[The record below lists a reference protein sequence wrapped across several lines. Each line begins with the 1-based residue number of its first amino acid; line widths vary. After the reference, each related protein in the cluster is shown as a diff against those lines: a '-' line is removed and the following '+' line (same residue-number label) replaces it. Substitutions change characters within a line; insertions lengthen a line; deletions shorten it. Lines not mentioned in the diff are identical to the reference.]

1 MSLGS
6 DLRVG
11 GGALSGASSKLN
23 GNSQEIQATLSR
35 IKSEVANLEAQW
47 QGRAQ
52 GAFNAFYV
60 EWDRGGQQIQQALTN
75 LASKLGVA
83 DVNYGDTESANT
95 KLFAS

>member
-6 DLRVG
+6 DLRVS
-11 GGALSGASSKLN
+11 GGALAASSGKLH
-23 GNSQEIQATLSR
+23 GNSQEIQAQLSR
-35 IKSEVANLEAQW
+35 IRSEVQNLDALW
-47 QGRAQ
+47 QGQAQ

-83 DVNYGDTESANT
+83 DSNYGETETANT
-95 KLFAS
+95 RLFS